1 MIDVSEYIGLP
12 YQVEGRGPKAYDCWG
27 LIRLVYAD
35 RLGIDLPSNLGYDET
50 LTAHTSEMIE
60 QGRDGWLSV
69 TAPSPYDVVLLNV
82 AGSPNHIGLVIDPGW
97 MLHTTHQKHA
107 CIESYTRPTWRQ
119 RVEGFY
125 RRVVDSRQCGFGGVG
140 R

>member
-1 MIDVSEYIGLP
+1 MIDVNEYIGLP

-69 TAPSPYDVVLLNV
+69 AAPSAYDVVLLNV
-82 AGSPNHIGLVIDPGW
+82 AGSPNHIGLVIAPGW
-97 MLHTTHQKHA
+97 MLHTTHQKNA
-107 CIESYTRPTWRQ
+107 CIESYTRPAWRQ

-125 RRVVDSRQCGFGGVG
+125 HCWERSRSPLHSQ
-140 R
+140 